1 MAIIL
6 VKRGS
11 SDPLATQVTNAGE
24 MAVNTSTPKLFLKT
38 ISDSSTLPVW
48 IGATIES
55 SPSDWTNASKLATQ
69 SAINT
74 TFMPKSG
81 GAFTSNITLNAQS
94 DLRFADSD
102 SSNWVAFQ
110 APATVASNVTW
121 TLPASDGTAGH
132 VLSTDGSGTLSWASA
147 GSASSVTVTS
157 DNTNTTRYLV
167 LSSPSS
173 TASLYVDDSTTPL
186 AYNPF
191 NNTMSLGTYLAL
203 SGAGNGSISA
213 HSFSGSRD
221 DIAVVYQGL
230 GSDTNSTITLTG
242 ASTAASTAAID
253 ATTTT
258 ITSTTINIDG
268 AIATTG
274 SSFELPTSYTFADTG
289 TATNTLNIQTGVTA
303 SGATKTLNIGTGGAA
318 GSTTD
323 INIGSTNGGTVT
335 INSDVNVGS
344 GKVYKINGTGVLSA
358 STLGSGVT
366 SSSLTSVGTLT
377 SGALGTGFTTVAVA
391 QGGTGTSTGSITGTG
406 ALTFTAGGSNTNIN
420 LAPNGTGTVDVASKR
435 ITNVQTPSANN
446 DAATKQ
452 YVDDV
457 AQGLHIH
464 STADAATTAKL
475 STLAGVAVSYSSGT
489 QAITWTGGTALT
501 STFTDGQALT
511 ASTTEA
517 SASRLLVKNEGDS
530 SGLGSQYNGIY
541 YCYGARELRRASD
554 GNAAADWAG
563 GDFVFVL
570 AGTLYNNTG
579 WVQTEKVN
587 TLDTDPI
594 LWEQFSGAGL
604 YTADEV
610 TLTKSGSQ
618 FAIKS
623 TYTGQSSITTVGT
636 LTAGTLGSGFT
647 TVATSVGGTGLT
659 SFTSGG
665 ALYATSTS
673 ALTTGTL
680 PVTAG
685 GTGVTSLGTG
695 VVTFLQ
701 TPSSSNLAAAVTGE
715 TGSGALVFGTSPA
728 FTTSVTT
735 GSASFDV
742 FNGTATTVNAFGAAT
757 DLTLGATSGT
767 AKIRNATTRLGN
779 TTARVT
785 TNSGTANYLSISPY
799 GYLYLQADSSAAG
812 LGGTSASITITNE
825 KDASG
830 QVRVEGGDIYI
841 GRKSTNGVA
850 YSQVDIIFEGAT
862 EDGFETTLTV
872 ADPSQDRTITLPNAD
887 GTVITTGNLTSITA
901 TGTITSGTWNGT
913 DIALADGGTNASLTA
928 ANGGIIYS
936 TASAMAISS
945 VGSSGQLLTS
955 GGAGAPTWTAQSSIT
970 AGNATVAATV
980 TLTATNTTDATHYL
994 VFSDA
999 ATGNE
1004 DMRTDTSLYYNPS
1017 TNVLTAG
1024 TVDAIIDG
1032 GTY

>member
-11 SDPLATQVTNAGE
+11 GDPTATQVTNAGE

-38 ISDSSTLPVW
+38 VSDSSTLPVW
-48 IGATIES
+48 IGAVIES
-55 SPSDWTNASKLATQ
+55 SPGDWTNAYKLATQ

-81 GAFTSNITLNAQS
+81 GTFEGTVIMDSQNGIRFREASGNGTNYVGLSAPSALAGNTSY
-94 DLRFADSD
+94 
-102 SSNWVAFQ
+102 
-110 APATVASNVTW
+110 
-121 TLPASDGTAGH
+121 TLPNDYPAASGY
-132 VLSTDGSGTLSWASA
+132 VLASTTSGTMSWVTA
-147 GSASSVTVTS
+147 GSATTVTTTS
-157 DNTNTTRYLV
+157 DNTPATRYLV
-167 LSSPSS
+167 FS
-173 TASLYVDDSTTPL
+173 TSAQSGATLYVDDTTGPL
-186 AYNPF
+186 SYNP
-191 NNTMSLGTYLAL
+191 
-203 SGAGNGSISA
+203 
-213 HSFSGSRD
+213 
-221 DIAVVYQGL
+221 
-230 GSDTNSTITLTG
+230 
-242 ASTAASTAAID
+242 STAEM
-253 ATTTT
+253 T
-258 ITSTTINIDG
+258 ISGDLNVNGGDIVTS
-268 AIATTG
+268 
-274 SSFELPTSYTFADTG
+274 STG
-289 TATNTLNIQTGVTA
+289 TATLFNTN
-303 SGATKTLNIGTGGAA
+303 ATTLNIGGEATTISIGASS
-318 GSTTD
+318 GNTTVNN
-323 INIGSTNGGTVT
+323 NI
-335 INSDVNVGS
+335 NVGG
-344 GKVYKINGTGVLSA
+344 GKGYKIDGTEVLSA
-358 STLGSGVT
+358 SALGSGIT

-377 SGALGTGFTTVAVA
+377 SGTLGTGFTTVAVA
-391 QGGTGTSTGSITGTG
+391 QGGTGTTTGSITGSG

-464 STADAATTAKL
+464 STAAAATTAKL

-587 TLDTDPI
+587 TLDTDAI

-735 GSASFDV
+735 GSASFGV
-742 FNGTATTVNAFGAAT
+742 FNGTATKIDAFGDAT

-779 TTARVT
+779 TTATIT
-785 TNSGTANYLSISPY
+785 TNSGTTNSLDISPY
-799 GYLYLQADSSAAG
+799 GNLYLQAISSTPG
-812 LGGTSASITITNE
+812 LGGTSASITITNGL
-825 KDASG
+825 DASG
-830 QVRVEGGDIYI
+830 QIQVAGGDIYI
-841 GRKSTNGVA
+841 GRKSTNGIA
-850 YSQVDIIFEGAT
+850 DSQVDIIFEGVT

-928 ANGGIIYS
+928 ANGGIVYS

-945 VGSSGQLLTS
+945 VGTSGHFLTS